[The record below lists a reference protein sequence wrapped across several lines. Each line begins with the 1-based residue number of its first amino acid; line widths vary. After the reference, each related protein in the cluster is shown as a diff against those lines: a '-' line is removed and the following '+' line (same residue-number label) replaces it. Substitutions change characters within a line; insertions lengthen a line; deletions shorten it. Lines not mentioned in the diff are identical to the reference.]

1 MNVLLIGGPGS
12 LTNHMI
18 VKLKK
23 EGHRVSLLTGESY
36 ARKGYE
42 KVFET
47 YTFTY
52 DSDSLKEI
60 FESVCPDCILFMG
73 AYDTN
78 FNWNESE
85 REAVRFI
92 SAVMNILLSY
102 SVEKN
107 TSFFFPFFG

>member
-42 KVFET
+42 KYLRRIHLHMTVT
-47 YTFTY
+47 A
-52 DSDSLKEI
+52 LKKYLR
-60 FESVCPDCILFMG
+60 VCVRTAFCLWEHTIRILTGMK
-73 AYDTN
+73 AK
-78 FNWNESE
+78 E
-85 REAVRFI
+85 RQFALF
-92 SAVMNILLSY
+92 LLS
-102 SVEKN
+102 
-107 TSFFFPFFG
+107 

>member
-60 FESVCPDCILFMG
+60 FDIF
-73 AYDTN
+73 
-78 FNWNESE
+78 
-85 REAVRFI
+85 
-92 SAVMNILLSY
+92 
-102 SVEKN
+102 
-107 TSFFFPFFG
+107 SFPRKMYMVFLQNNQCKKQSN

>member
-42 KVFET
+42 KVF
-47 YTFTY
+47 
-52 DSDSLKEI
+52 
-60 FESVCPDCILFMG
+60 
-73 AYDTN
+73 
-78 FNWNESE
+78 
-85 REAVRFI
+85 
-92 SAVMNILLSY
+92 
-102 SVEKN
+102 
-107 TSFFFPFFG
+107 